1 MHAPPPCPPTIPLLS
16 TGPSIALPTLCLP
29 LSTLDPPDK
38 VRGRGSDQQA
48 QRGRRRSRGTSPPH
62 HTSCSPPTTPR
73 LALSAPLHTAQP
85 CTPRTQ
91 RPPLI
96 HDLPDRAPCPS
107 TAHTSLACV
116 LDADALWRRCVRR
129 VGCPCRAR
137 AARQVPPPCPAN
149 RTHAPRTTPGAPAYK
164 CAPSFSVSLLLFSQ
178 GAWHVSRRPLRACV
192 FARPRAANAP
202 RPVYCPFHPAMLFR
216 EAPPRTGAFW

>member
-1 MHAPPPCPPTIPLLS
+1 MRVLLHRPHWAAASPSQNGASPLLTRLAQPPTRARSPTLARSLHAPPPCPPTIPLLS

-48 QRGRRRSRGTSPPH
+48 QRGRRRSRGTRPPH
-62 HTSCSPPTTPR
+62 HTSCSPPNTPR
-73 LALSAPLHTAQP
+73 LAPHTAQP

-149 RTHAPRTTPGAPAYK
+149 RSMPPAQPHPRTSAHP
-164 CAPSFSVSLLLFSQ
+164 LFQ
-178 GAWHVSRRPLRACV
+178 
-192 FARPRAANAP
+192 
-202 RPVYCPFHPAMLFR
+202 
-216 EAPPRTGAFW
+216 

>member
-1 MHAPPPCPPTIPLLS
+1 MRVLLHRPHWAAASPSQNGASPLLTRLAQPPTRARSPTLARSLHAPPPCPPTIPLLS

-91 RPPLI
+91 LICRCRPI
-96 HDLPDRAPCPS
+96 THDQPDRRALPRHCSHFPCLCLRCRC
-107 TAHTSLACV
+107 AV
-116 LDADALWRRCVRR
+116 ADT
-129 VGCPCRAR
+129 GCPCRVR
-137 AARQVPPPCPAN
+137 AARQVSRLPAHSTA
-149 RTHAPRTTPGAPAYK
+149 RMLPAQPHPR
-164 CAPSFSVSLLLFSQ
+164 SVHPLF
-178 GAWHVSRRPLRACV
+178 H
-192 FARPRAANAP
+192 
-202 RPVYCPFHPAMLFR
+202 
-216 EAPPRTGAFW
+216 